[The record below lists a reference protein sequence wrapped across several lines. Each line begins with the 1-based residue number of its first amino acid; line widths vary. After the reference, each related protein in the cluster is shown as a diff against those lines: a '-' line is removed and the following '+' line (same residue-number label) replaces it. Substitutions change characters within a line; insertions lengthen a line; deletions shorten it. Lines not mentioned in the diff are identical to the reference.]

1 VRLLEVF
8 RLQLDRRAVRRAVGG
23 VIPRVVIALFKNGVV
38 RSTDII
44 EFRPRRG
51 SLRKFSA
58 NPLFVPA
65 TVSA

>member
-1 VRLLEVF
+1 
-8 RLQLDRRAVRRAVGG
+8 VRRAVGG